1 MANYVFVATSLDGY
15 IAQEDGGLDWLNELP
30 APSDGD
36 GGFSAF
42 IDSIDAIVMGRKTF
56 EKVQSFDIPWPYSK
70 KVFVLSKTLN
80 QVRQDLRDK
89 VEIIQ
94 GEIPYVIKT
103 LNQRGF
109 ERLYVDGGKT
119 IQSFLNEQLI
129 DEMTISLVPVIL
141 GKGIPLFDQVPN
153 VKLQLLS
160 SMAFGNGL
168 VQARYRVLK

>member
-1 MANYVFVATSLDGY
+1 MANYVFIATSLDGY

-56 EKVQSFDIPWPYSK
+56 EKVLSFDIPWPYSK
-70 KVFVLSKTLN
+70 KVFVLSKTLS
-80 QVRQDLRDK
+80 QVRQDLRDQ
-89 VEIIQ
+89 VEIVQ
-94 GEIPYVIKT
+94 GEIPYIVKT

-119 IQSFLNEQLI
+119 IQGFLNEQLI
-129 DEMTISLVPVIL
+129 DEMIISQAPVIL
-141 GKGIPLFDQVPN
+141 GKGIPLFDQVPK
-153 VKLQLLS
+153 VRLQLLS
-160 SMAFGNGL
+160 SMAFDNGL
-168 VQARYRVLK
+168 VQTRYRVLR